1 MHAIEGSGNVPAFLT
16 KLWRLVDD
24 VKTNDLISWTQN
36 GRSFIIKNQA
46 KFAQDLLPQ
55 YYKHNNMAS
64 FVRQL
69 NMYGFHKVV
78 SADSGGLRVERDEM
92 EFAHNHF
99 QRGQEALIENI
110 KRKQQRRLAS
120 DGIDFSQIP
129 TSRTMILEDNKSVT
143 KLLNDVRDMKRDQDS
158 MSTKL
163 LGLKREN
170 EALWREY
177 ASMRQKFSKQQQII
191 EKLIH
196 FLIAMVK
203 NPSKTLVPKRKFN
216 HLALEGGEETTTS
229 SGKINSLPQF
239 SQGTSIDIVG
249 DCEGGTNGGA
259 QIHEVTD
266 LVDPDDPE
274 SITNVFMNENSSLE
288 NGTFY
293 DAATKSSEGSRNI
306 NSHVAESSRDRFEPG
321 TILNISGEP
330 LSFIDIA
337 QEEVDGTVTVRE
349 PITASSVV
357 SPGGTVVTDNT
368 QSKFSSLL
376 LEEAPLSPELLNTVD
391 PSVVTQSFKYPVSET
406 PVMNTSSVKAAAG
419 TSSFP
424 APSTSTK
431 GQVHTVPQKGKT
443 KTSKSQKNASK
454 ASTMSVVVPEKS
466 IHNVTGSTISHDHE
480 KSWSKLCSL
489 RDAAIHGKRIRGTG
503 QDSRGLVAIGE
514 ETANNGQELQAHMDD
529 VQNSIDSLQ
538 DLLTLGN
545 FNVDPSMLLSMFGSE
560 ESYLPELDSVATV
573 TSGNELSV
581 YNPSLLDLA
590 GDMEDDDPLPF
601 LSSSMASTSS
611 AATLVPSSSSS
622 PSTAHSNSS
631 VGPSPPKQLKLSI
644 KREKEDTDDV
654 LETPKI
660 LSPVHSPLY
669 RGKRRTN

>member
-293 DAATKSSEGSRNI
+293 DAATKSSEGSRNV

-368 QSKFSSLL
+368 PSKFSSLL

-406 PVMNTSSVKAAAG
+406 PVMNTSSSVKAAAG

-466 IHNVTGSTISHDHE
+466 IH
-480 KSWSKLCSL
+480 K
-489 RDAAIHGKRIRGTG
+489 
-503 QDSRGLVAIGE
+503 
-514 ETANNGQELQAHMDD
+514 QELQAHMDD